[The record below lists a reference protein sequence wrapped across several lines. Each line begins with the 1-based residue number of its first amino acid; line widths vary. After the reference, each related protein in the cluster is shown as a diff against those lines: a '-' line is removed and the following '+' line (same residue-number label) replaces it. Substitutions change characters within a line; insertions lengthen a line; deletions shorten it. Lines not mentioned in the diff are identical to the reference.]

1 MQEKEYPMFLE
12 KIQTNQL
19 EAKRE
24 LEIQNE
30 NTVGKTLYPRPF
42 KQNSKQQGL
51 QLLDRSHSPQK
62 YGCYALFI
70 LTTLCK
76 LAASSIH
83 SRNIYLANST
93 NLKGGRLLCPE
104 TANESQTS

>member
-1 MQEKEYPMFLE
+1 MFLE

-30 NTVGKTLYPRPF
+30 NTVGKTLHPRPF

-51 QLLDRSHSPQK
+51 QLLDSSH
-62 YGCYALFI
+62 
-70 LTTLCK
+70 TLLKSMAVCSFYTNHIMQTGSK
-76 LAASSIH
+76 FHTFKEYLSS
-83 SRNIYLANST
+83 
-93 NLKGGRLLCPE
+93 
-104 TANESQTS
+104 Q

>member
-1 MQEKEYPMFLE
+1 MFLE

-42 KQNSKQQGL
+42 KQNSKQPGL
-51 QLLDRSHSPQK
+51 QLLDRSHTLLKSM
-62 YGCYALFI
+62 AVMLF
-70 LTTLCK
+70 L
-76 LAASSIH
+76 
-83 SRNIYLANST
+83 Y
-93 NLKGGRLLCPE
+93 
-104 TANESQTS
+104 